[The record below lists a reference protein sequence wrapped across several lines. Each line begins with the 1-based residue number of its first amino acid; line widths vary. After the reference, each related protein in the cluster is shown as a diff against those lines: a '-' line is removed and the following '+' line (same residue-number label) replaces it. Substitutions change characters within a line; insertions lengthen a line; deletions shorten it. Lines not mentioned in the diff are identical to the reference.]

1 MVTEDTEILRL
12 RRNTA
17 GALAAM
23 LAAGFERGMR
33 FLVLFPV
40 VRDFEGPE
48 EFRSHR
54 AYYWNHTHRAPAFV
68 GVLNN
73 LPYDEGRRNHPHMEQ
88 VSGSAKRGMG
98 FVEGLAII

>member
-1 MVTEDTEILRL
+1 MVIDDVEILRL

-17 GALAAM
+17 GALSAM
-23 LAAGFERGMR
+23 LAACFERSMC
-33 FLVLFPV
+33 FFVLFPV

-48 EFRSHR
+48 EFGGHG

-73 LPYDEGRRNHPHMEQ
+73 LSYDEGRRNHPHMEQ